1 MQLFSLLSI
10 FLMGSTISC
19 SVDAFSI
26 APHSQHLPS
35 KDATVT
41 RNRPTRLSPLFM
53 GRAAAVRAA
62 TKSKTDAKKAK
73 TNALYG
79 KKV

>member
-1 MQLFSLLSI
+1 
-10 FLMGSTISC
+10 
-19 SVDAFSI
+19 
-26 APHSQHLPS
+26 
-35 KDATVT
+35 
-41 RNRPTRLSPLFM
+41 M

-79 KKV
+79 KKVSQGKRICGLHKMFSPIRMISSLPRNSLPSD